1 MGECERANSVKM
13 MHKPENQRMG
23 ARSRLFRGTETIIRE
38 SAERTSAGD
47 LGDSGKGDIE
57 DWGHLT

>member
-23 ARSRLFRGTETIIRE
+23 ARSRLFRGTEAIIRE
-38 SAERTSAGD
+38 SANITNAGD
-47 LGDSGKGDIE
+47 LGDSGWGGME